1 MKTEKD
7 SSYDWGIDINPQ
19 DWGVDVDWEN
29 INCDFDNPQD
39 WGVDVD
45 WENINC
51 DFDIEAIPVSSE
63 EVREK
68 SFKRMKSK
76 RGKSEDK
83 QGRNRE
89 NT

>member
-1 MKTEKD
+1 MKNEKD

-19 DWGVDVDWEN
+19 DWGVE
-29 INCDFDNPQD
+29 INPQD

-63 EVREK
+63 EVRKK